1 MKSLQIIYFSLQFGS
16 DGNQSLVVNLNLEIV
31 LLNAQFVSSF
41 RYLDFKEMYD
51 MFNFQ
56 NIKHKDFHIK

>member
-1 MKSLQIIYFSLQFGS
+1 MKSLQIINIYLQFGS
-16 DGNQSLVVNLNLEIV
+16 HGNQSLVVNLNLEII

-41 RYLDFKEMYD
+41 QYLDFKEMYD
-51 MFNFQ
+51 LFNFQ